1 MEDSFPPPFRAA
13 RLQFHPMVD
22 ADAAGIHAIRGL
34 EEVMKWSLK
43 KVPDADLATT
53 REWVEEYL
61 RPEPRTPLNVGYVLR
76 EIESASESESVAGGD
91 GDGKGEFQLLVLF
104 GVYVYLWWEAKR
116 LPGRIIAS
124 IGLRYGL
131 VDILGGKRW
140 ELGYIFHPDFWG
152 KGYATEAVRGLMGAW
167 PGIYQRVNWGD
178 VQQERSGEVVAITD
192 KGNEPSMRVLTKCGF
207 EAVEE
212 FVDKDGTACVVFVHR
227 S

>member
-1 MEDSFPPPFRAA
+1 MEHSFPPTFRTA
-13 RLQFHPMVD
+13 RLQFDALVD

-53 REWVEEYL
+53 RKWVEEYL
-61 RPEPRTPLNVGYVLR
+61 RPEPRVPGNVGYVIR
-76 EIESASESESVAGGD
+76 EIEPVSGSSGAVGGVD
-91 GDGKGEFQLLVLF
+91 GDGK
-104 GVYVYLWWEAKR
+104 
-116 LPGRIIAS
+116 GRIIAS

-131 VDILGGKRW
+131 VKELGGKRW

-167 PGIYQRVNWGD
+167 PGIYHRITWGEE
-178 VQQERSGEVVAITD
+178 QQERSGKVVAITD
-192 KGNEPSMRVLTKCGF
+192 KGNEPSMRVLRKCGF

-212 FVDKDGTACVVFVHR
+212 FLDEAGTPCVAFVYK

>member
-1 MEDSFPPPFRAA
+1 MEDSFPPPFRTA

-53 REWVEEYL
+53 REWVEGYL
-61 RPEPRTPLNVGYVLR
+61 RPEPRTPGNVGYVLR
-76 EIESASESESVAGGD
+76 EIRFESEASGAGGG
-91 GDGKGEFQLLVLF
+91 GDGKG
-104 GVYVYLWWEAKR
+104 
-116 LPGRIIAS
+116 RIVAS

-131 VDILGGKRW
+131 VEELRGYCW

-167 PGIYQRVNWGD
+167 PGIYGRVNWGN
-178 VQQERSGEVVAITD
+178 VEQEQEGSGEVVAITD
-192 KGNEPSMRVLTKCGF
+192 KGNEASIRVLTKCGF
-207 EAVEE
+207 ESVEE
-212 FVDKDGTACVVFVHR
+212 FVDEDGTKCVAFVYK

>member
-1 MEDSFPPPFRAA
+1 MEDSFPPPFRTA

-53 REWVEEYL
+53 RKWVEEYL
-61 RPEPRTPLNVGYVLR
+61 RPEPRTPGNVGYVLR
-76 EIESASESESVAGGD
+76 EIGSGPGSGSESESEASGVGED
-91 GDGKGEFQLLVLF
+91 GDGK
-104 GVYVYLWWEAKR
+104 
-116 LPGRIIAS
+116 GRIIAS
-124 IGLRYGL
+124 IGLHYGL
-131 VDILGGKRW
+131 VEELGEKRW

-167 PGIYQRVNWGD
+167 TGIYQRVNWGD
-178 VQQERSGEVVAITD
+178 VVQQERSGEVVAITD
-192 KGNEPSMRVLTKCGF
+192 DGNEPSKRVLRKCGF

-212 FVDKDGTACVVFVHR
+212 FVDDDGTKCVAFVYR
-227 S
+227 G